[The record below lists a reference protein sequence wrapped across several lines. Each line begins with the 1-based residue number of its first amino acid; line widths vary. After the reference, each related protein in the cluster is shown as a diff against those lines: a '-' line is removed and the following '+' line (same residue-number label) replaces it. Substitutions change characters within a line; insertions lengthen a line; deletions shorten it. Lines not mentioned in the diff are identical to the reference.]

1 MGNSITAC
9 LPSALPEGS
18 APPAVKVAQK
28 MRLDAKG
35 VGWEDAAGGS
45 GARLLGEQGD
55 RSCLD
60 GGEEVCVCGFATD
73 ESGGGKLVA
82 PAFVVTSSEDTRDGT
97 TGLTMVEGSD
107 DWYTERAVLCNEVH
121 TVTIGL
127 MHPATITRVRLCSF
141 SGGSWQNRLEVS
153 AGNGRWAEA
162 AGWSTYGSGDRGPFW
177 KAAVIASTPAGA
189 PLASLGEVT
198 QMRVSARFTDPSRG
212 KSIVGCNRGFTAW
225 GLTRQAGT
233 SSTAQ

>member
-1 MGNSITAC
+1 MGNSITAAC
-9 LPSALPEGS
+9 LPPALPDGS
-18 APPAVKVAQK
+18 VPPAVKVAQK

-35 VGWEDAAGGS
+35 VGQEDAADGS
-45 GARLLGEQGD
+45 GARLLEGGGRSRLEVGEQ
-55 RSCLD
+55 
-60 GGEEVCVCGFATD
+60 CVCGLATD
-73 ESGGGKLVA
+73 GSGGSKLVA

-153 AGNGRWAEA
+153 AGNGRWSEA
-162 AGWSTYGSGDRGPFW
+162 AGWKTYGSGDLGPFW
-177 KAAVIASTPAGA
+177 KAAVITATSSGA
-189 PLASLGEVT
+189 PLATLGEVT
-198 QMRVSARFTDPSRG
+198 QLRVSARFTDPSRG
-212 KSIVGCNRGFTAW
+212 TSIVGCNRGFTAW
-225 GLTRQAGT
+225 GHTRQ
-233 SSTAQ
+233 